1 MKQFVVLK
9 LYTTVLP
16 DVVFQSSDAADAHAY
31 CNIMKR
37 NDPDHKYAVY
47 QLNEQL

>member
-16 DVVFQSSDAADAHAY
+16 DVVFQSNSAQDARNYCDIMNRSDS
-31 CNIMKR
+31 
-37 NDPDHKYAVY
+37 DHTYALY
-47 QLNEQL
+47 QLNEEH